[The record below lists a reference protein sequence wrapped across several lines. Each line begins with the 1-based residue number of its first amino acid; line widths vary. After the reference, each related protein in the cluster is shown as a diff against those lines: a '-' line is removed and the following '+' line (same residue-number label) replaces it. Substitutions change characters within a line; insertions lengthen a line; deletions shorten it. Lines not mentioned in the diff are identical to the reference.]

1 MNFPDIVFSEIPRYH
16 IKFYSMLP
24 FEGLKLKWNGEHL
37 GEIDSYVVAYRKND
51 YDDCIFLWELRSQK
65 LQLTEVRIMK
75 YKDDIPLIAD
85 DLKKLFQLPQ
95 VGKHRGLFKGQE
107 CIITRF
113 LGDVS
118 YERYFYEKKKDEIN
132 TGLLQE
138 IRRLYVFRY
147 LVCLNCNYENRI
159 EIRTGMGAHFP
170 ISCRENTYS
179 LDPVDSASRIP
190 KNVIKEWFENNDEMV
205 IAVAKDMLS
214 VASDIT
220 MFKFQISDTI
230 RKYEKGKYISWVN
243 SIYDRIRNMSGM

>member
-1 MNFPDIVFSEIPRYH
+1 
-16 IKFYSMLP
+16 MLP
-24 FEGLKLKWNGEHL
+24 
-37 GEIDSYVVAYRKND
+37 
-51 YDDCIFLWELRSQK
+51 
-65 LQLTEVRIMK
+65 T
-75 YKDDIPLIAD
+75 
-85 DLKKLFQLPQ
+85 
-95 VGKHRGLFKGQE
+95 VGKHKASLKDE
-107 CIITRF
+107 LCIITK
-113 LGDVS
+113 
-118 YERYFYEKKKDEIN
+118 YENDIPYENFFETHSKKSLSPGFIKEM
-132 TGLLQE
+132 Q
-138 IRRLYVFRY
+138 RLYVFRF

-205 IAVAKDMLS
+205 IDVAKDMLS

-220 MFKFQISDTI
+220 MFKFHISDNI